1 MSKATDK
8 LDRHGG
14 SPSIGVREADR
25 RAARSNAQSG
35 LKMTEDDT
43 RLRENVLRGTMTEA
57 QFREAII
64 AKVRSD

>member
-1 MSKATDK
+1 MSDDIDYHDQRRGLAISNI
-8 LDRHGG
+8 H
-14 SPSIGVREADR
+14 EADR

-35 LKMTEDDT
+35 LKMTEADT

-64 AKVRSD
+64 AKYRSD